1 MANTPKDGRRIDG
14 GVNTGLKISK
24 LLKWSVSHQLFVNA
38 NTTTTPHTAHLFVCH
53 SEEKSVFIS
62 FMNETIYIYAVFLPV
77 KNRLSIII
85 GVHHKISNHVLID
98 ETFFAC
104 ARFFHLH
111 TASMGSTAFRQF
123 LFLLLGII
131 ELLFAS
137 SRQSIIDWFHFFPH
151 CLFRFLHSQQ

>member
-1 MANTPKDGRRIDG
+1 MRKRQQHHTQLIFSSVIPKKK
-14 GVNTGLKISK
+14 V
-24 LLKWSVSHQLFVNA
+24 F
-38 NTTTTPHTAHLFVCH
+38 
-53 SEEKSVFIS
+53 FIS

-77 KNRLSIII
+77 KNRLSAII

-123 LFLLLGII
+123 LFLLLEII

-137 SRQSIIDWFHFFPH
+137 SRQSIIDWFPFFSP
-151 CLFRFLHSQQ
+151 LSFSLSSFSRHSNRIKLTKRVFSRS